1 MRANEPKQGERKNQR
16 YVHQTKRSGQGDD
29 IHGAVLFL
37 AVGAALLIRVLGL
50 TPNLGMW
57 VLWSI
62 TPTAAAVIMLLV
74 VTREGY
80 SREG

>member
-1 MRANEPKQGERKNQR
+1 MF
-16 YVHQTKRSGQGDD
+16 TKLSDPGKATIFTGL
-29 IHGAVLFL
+29 VLFL